1 MTVQITDVHV
11 GVPSTVKLKLND
23 AVPSE
28 LVTEHEKMPVSVNV
42 RFETVSV
49 DVMNDEPSV
58 ELIVY
63 LSVVSMAL
71 PFNHDMVGTGR
82 PVAVQVNCC
91 DSPRMLVAT
100 PALALMICGLWFA
113 AGVEYEI

>member
-1 MTVQITDVHV
+1 MTVQITDHVDV
-11 GVPSTVKLKLND
+11 GVPSTVKLKLNE

-42 RFETVSV
+42 RFETVSA

-63 LSVVSMAL
+63 LSLVVSMAL
-71 PFNHDMVGTGR
+71 PFNHDIVGTGR

-100 PALALMICGLWFA
+100 PALALMICGL
-113 AGVEYEI
+113 